1 MTNPCQSVRSPTEIE
16 IEYYSVTQNAQ
27 NLYNEI
33 LQWNPDK
40 KQNQKLIKLGE
51 TFMIVQVVPL
61 EQ

>member
-1 MTNPCQSVRSPTEIE
+1 MRSPTEIE

-33 LQWNPDK
+33 LQWNQDN
-40 KQNQKLIKLGE
+40 KQAQKLIKLGE
-51 TFMIVQVVPL
+51 TFMIVEVVPL